1 LATKDSDFSS
11 QRLEIEKT
19 GQTILEIA
27 NQTNNTGIADFT
39 GEVLDKL
46 SKEEFYLAI
55 LGLFKRG
62 KSTLINALLGQQIVP
77 TGVIPVTSVITRI
90 RYGADLKSKIRFS
103 DGTEKELPVES
114 LKEYV
119 TEEGNPNNS
128 KNVVIADIYVPAA
141 ILKGGLILIDT
152 PGVGSTYLSGTT
164 TTFQFL
170 DRVDFAV
177 FVLAVDPPVGQQELD
192 LLGSLASKSSKILFV
207 LNKIDYV
214 NASDVAVSVEYCH
227 KVINQH
233 LKINADSPF
242 TVYPMS
248 AKAALD
254 GRLHGDVGMVERSG
268 INKFEVALKQSL
280 LADKESFILE
290 SAGKKLEK
298 AISDLKTYIN
308 IELASLTMP
317 LENLSK
323 LVEEFEQYLTLVDK
337 RKRELF
343 YVLDG
348 RAKEVVTMLDEDLN
362 QFKKEHEPVLI
373 SRVWDYAQQNLQAKD
388 TTSRKVTNTVNE
400 YLKKTLIEIYS
411 EFIRSEDLRVQQ
423 RFQLI
428 VDDTNTEVN
437 RILGDV
443 KRKAEQLFGFQTAT
457 PTFEVSL
464 DFETRFYYH
473 LDPLFFDR
481 ITISSSEI
489 AELLPKS
496 LFKGVLKKRIEESAR
511 SEFDK
516 NGGRIRYDYF
526 VTRFNQAVIKLR
538 RDINSALDASTETVQ
553 KAVQEAQQ
561 LRSRG
566 ETEVA
571 QSCTQLNK
579 MLSDLESAHIQVKRS
594 TCRNHATSQ
603 R

>member
-1 LATKDSDFSS
+1 MVTAATDFSS
-11 QRLEIEKT
+11 MRGEMEKT
-19 GQTILEIA
+19 GQTIIEIA
-27 NQTNNTGIADFT
+27 NKTSNTVIADFT
-39 GEVLDKL
+39 AEVMDKL

-62 KSTLINALLGQQIVP
+62 KSTLINALLGREIVP

-90 RYGADLKSKIRFS
+90 RYGADLKAKIYFS
-103 DGTEKELPVES
+103 GGTEEVPVES
-114 LKEYV
+114 LKDYV

-177 FVLAVDPPVGQQELD
+177 FVLAVDPPVGQQELE

-214 NASDVAVSVEYCH
+214 SPSDVTVSVGYCQ

-233 LKINADSPF
+233 LGQNMNS
-242 TVYPMS
+242 TLNLYPMS
-248 AKAALD
+248 AKAALE
-254 GRLHGDVGMVERSG
+254 GRLGGDASKVEASG
-268 INKFEVALKQSL
+268 IVKFEAALKQSL

-290 SAGKKLEK
+290 SAAKKLEK
-298 AISDLKTYIN
+298 AISDLKTYLN
-308 IELASLTMP
+308 IELTSLTMP
-317 LENLSK
+317 LSNLSA

-337 RKRELF
+337 RKRALF

-348 RAKEVVTMLDEDLN
+348 RAKEVATMLDEDLS

-373 SRVWDYAQQNLQAKD
+373 GCVWDYAQQSLQEKD
-388 TTSRKVTNTVNE
+388 TNSRKVTNSVDA

-411 EFIRSEDLRVQQ
+411 EFIRSEDLKVQQ

-428 VDDTNTEVN
+428 VDDANTEMN
-437 RILGDV
+437 QILGDV
-443 KRKAEQLFGFQTAT
+443 KRKAEQLFGFQSAA
-457 PTFEVSL
+457 PSFEVSL

-481 ITISSSEI
+481 ITISSGEI

-516 NGGRIRYDYF
+516 NGGRIRYEYF
-526 VTRFNQAVIKLR
+526 LTRFNQAVIKLR
-538 RDINSALDASTETVQ
+538 RDINSALDVSTETVK

-561 LRSRG
+561 LRAKG
-566 ETEVA
+566 EIEVA
-571 QSCTQLNK
+571 QSSMQLNK
-579 MLSDLESAHIQVKRS
+579 MLSDLESERTKLKVWTH
-594 TCRNHATSQ
+594 RNHATSQ
-603 R
+603 G